1 MDTLCNLSFPLHV
14 QGMLAP
20 PRTRGGKVAAY
31 LIIFQSPPAYS
42 SFPLGGKKRLYTW
55 LPSALLR
62 LRNMMNPGQGGGKG
76 KRTQRKLSIKH
87 LPSSQKVFEEGNF
100 RKIVWFFPPPP
111 FDHMMTKPRIDRSEE
126 EEEEKTRLFLRETA
140 EGGGGEFSLFLS
152 FSFQAPEVNFIFFS
166 LPPRQ

>member
-1 MDTLCNLSFPLHV
+1 MCKECSRR
-14 QGMLAP
+14 G
-20 PRTRGGKVAAY
+20 RGEGGKVAAY

-55 LPSALLR
+55 LPPALLR

-76 KRTQRKLSIKH
+76 KRTQRKLAHKASPIFPTSFRRGKSPQNR
-87 LPSSQKVFEEGNF
+87 LVFF
-100 RKIVWFFPPPP
+100 SPPP